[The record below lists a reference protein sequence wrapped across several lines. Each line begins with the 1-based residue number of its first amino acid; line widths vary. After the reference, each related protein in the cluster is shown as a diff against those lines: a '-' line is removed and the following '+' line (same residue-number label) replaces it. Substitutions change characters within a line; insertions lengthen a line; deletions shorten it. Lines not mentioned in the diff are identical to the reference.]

1 MLFLSQINTIN
12 RDFMKLRNLLLFLCA
27 WLPAWLWA
35 ENVPVGQAQEL
46 ASDFFKVNAQTRN
59 SSPQL
64 QLVWTGEEAGT
75 RSNDEASF
83 YVFNRT
89 DAPGFVIVAAD
100 DVAMPILG
108 YSFTSSFKADNMVSN
123 LKAWMSMYRKE
134 IKDARNAGI
143 TSSATTR
150 QAWQTRSTDVGNEV
164 VKLVTAKWNQ
174 SAPYDK
180 YTPEIEGVKAAT
192 GCVATA
198 MAIVMKYYEW
208 PPKGIGT
215 LPDYT
220 YRGGA
225 SNSKFEIEGHD
236 LGHEYLWDKMLM
248 EYIEDEFTDE
258 EADAVAQLMYDCGIM
273 MKMMYNSDGYGSSG
287 AYSEDIVPNM
297 LKYMQY
303 DLGANHQRSDWYKA
317 ERWIELLKTEIAAKR
332 PVIYGGSNDRGEGHQ
347 FVFDGYTDTNFF
359 SVNWG
364 WGGLCDGY
372 YLLSALDPVEQG
384 IGGNS
389 GGGFIKNQSA
399 VFGLQPAREGSKP
412 YENIMLMKGSS
423 TTGEKFYGLTA
434 DADVFEEN
442 IPFNIQ
448 FGFIMNYG
456 TSVFNGVGVLS
467 LFDKDGNLKQHI
479 SEELPLDDISLYSG
493 IGYPQVP
500 CVITTTIEPLD
511 YIAASYHNNDETE
524 WKRIYGDGETIDMI
538 VVKEMDTS
546 LETNSKFSYSKCDK
560 VINITT
566 LPGISYSLKDV
577 DGVEATQGVTD
588 ETGLI
593 SIDTKALA
601 AGTYTLLMVK
611 DEYTS
616 KEVSFIIG
624 QNE

>member
-1 MLFLSQINTIN
+1 
-12 RDFMKLRNLLLFLCA
+12 MKLRNLLLFLCA

-108 YSFTSSFKADNMVSN
+108 YSFTSSFKADNMVPN

-134 IKDARNAGI
+134 ILDARKAGVKA
-143 TSSATTR
+143 SATTR
-150 QAWQTRSTDVGNEV
+150 QAWQTRSSDIGNEV
-164 VKLVTAKWNQ
+164 VKLATAKWNQ

-180 YTPEIEGVKAAT
+180 YTPTIMGTKAAT

-198 MAIVMKYYEW
+198 MAIVMKYHEW

-215 LPDYT
+215 LPDYS
-220 YRGGA
+220 YRGHT
-225 SNSKFEIEGHD
+225 NSKVEIEGHD

-248 EYIEDEFTDE
+248 EYVEGEYTEE

-273 MKMMYNSDGYGSSG
+273 MQMMYNDDGYGSSG
-287 AYSEDIVPNM
+287 AYSENIAPAM
-297 LKYMQY
+297 QKYMQY
-303 DLGANHQRSDWYKA
+303 SSSANLQYSEWYKA
-317 ERWIELLKTEIAAKR
+317 DHWMDMLRAEIDANR
-332 PVIYGGSNDRGEGHQ
+332 PVMYAGSNARSEGHQ
-347 FVFDGYTDTNFF
+347 FVFDGYTDNDYF

-364 WGGLCDGY
+364 WSGLCDGY
-372 YLLSALDPVEQG
+372 YLLSALEPSEQG
-384 IGGNS
+384 VGGNS
-389 GGGFIKNQSA
+389 GGGFILNQSA
-399 VFGLQPAREGSKP
+399 VFGMQPASESDEP
-412 YENIMLMKGSS
+412 YEGLMLMAGKS
-423 TTGEKFYGLTA
+423 TNGVPYYGLK
-434 DADVFEEN
+434 ADVEEFN
-442 IPFNIQ
+442 PNQPFNVQI
-448 FGFIMNYG
+448 GFIYNIG
-456 TSVFNGVGVLS
+456 NDTFNGSVILS
-467 LFDKDGNLKQHI
+467 LFNKDGELKEHI
-479 SEELPLDDISLYSG
+479 SPELIIEELESYYGTGHPA
-493 IGYPQVP
+493 VP
-500 CVITTTIEPLD
+500 CEITTTIEPLD
-511 YIAASYHNNDETE
+511 YIAASYHNSTSTE
-524 WKRIYGDGETIDMI
+524 WIRLHGNEETVDEII
-538 VVKEMDTS
+538 VRDLDTS
-546 LETNSKFSYSKCDK
+546 LETNSKFTYSKSDK

-566 LPGISYSLKDV
+566 LPDISYSLKNGE
-577 DGVEATQGVTD
+577 GVEATQGVTD

-611 DEYTS
+611 DEYTK

-624 QNE
+624 QNN

>member
-1 MLFLSQINTIN
+1 M
-12 RDFMKLRNLLLFLCA
+12 FLCA

-100 DVAMPILG
+100 DVAKPILG
-108 YSFTSSFKADNMVSN
+108 YSFTSSFKADNMLPN

-220 YRGGA
+220 YETSSG
-225 SNSKFEIEGHD
+225 SSQTISGHE

-248 EYIEDEFTDE
+248 EYVEGEYTDE
-258 EADAVAQLMYDCGIM
+258 EADAVAQLMYDCGVM
-273 MKMMYNSDGYGSSG
+273 MEMMYNSDGYGSSS
-287 AYSEDIVPNM
+287 AYSEDIIPNAIQ
-297 LKYMQY
+297 YMQY
-303 DLGANHQRSDWYKA
+303 DLGAYFMRSDWYKA
-317 ERWIELLKTEIAAKR
+317 DRWVAMLKAEIDAKR
-332 PVIYGGSNDRGEGHQ
+332 PILYGGGNERGEGHQ
-347 FVFDGYTDTNFF
+347 FLFDGYTDANYF

-372 YLLSALDPVEQG
+372 YLLSALEPSQQG
-384 IGGNS
+384 VGGNS
-389 GGGFIKNQSA
+389 GGGFILNQDA
-399 VFGLQPAREGSKP
+399 VFGLQPLKAGSKP
-412 YENIMLMKGSS
+412 YENLILMA
-423 TTGEKFYGLTA
+423 GESQDGIPFYGLTA
-434 DADVFEEN
+434 DVNEFNTNEA
-442 IPFNIQ
+442 FNIQ
-448 FGFIMNYG
+448 VGFIFNMG
-456 TSVFNGVGVLS
+456 TDPFNGSIILS
-467 LFDKDGNLKQHI
+467 LYDKNDNLKEHI
-479 SEELPLDDISLYSG
+479 SSEISIKNLKTYNGTGYSA
-493 IGYPQVP
+493 VP
-500 CVITTTIEPLD
+500 CEITTSIETLD
-511 YIAASYHNNDETE
+511 YIAASYRGSESSE
-524 WKRIYGDGETIDMI
+524 WNRLYGDEETVDVII
-538 VVKEMDTS
+538 VRDVDTS
-546 LETNSKFSYSKCDK
+546 LETNSKFSYSKSDK

-577 DGVEATQGVTD
+577 VGVEATQGVTD
-588 ETGLI
+588 EAGLI